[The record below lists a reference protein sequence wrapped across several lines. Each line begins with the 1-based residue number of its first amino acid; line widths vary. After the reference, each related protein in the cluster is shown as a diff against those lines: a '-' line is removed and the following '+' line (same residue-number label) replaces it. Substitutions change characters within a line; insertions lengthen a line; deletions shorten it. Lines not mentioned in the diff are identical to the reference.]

1 MNKYIVGIDNGG
13 TMAKAVVFDIEGKQI
28 SSASGK
34 VELLTPHPG
43 YTERDMD
50 VLWSE
55 NAKII
60 KEAIDNANLNQMIL
74 LVFHFVDTEMDYT
87 FGKKMTNQ
95 TTMA

>member
-1 MNKYIVGIDNGG
+1 
-13 TMAKAVVFDIEGKQI
+13 
-28 SSASGK
+28 
-34 VELLTPHPG
+34 
-43 YTERDMD
+43 MD
-50 VLWSE
+50 VIWSE